1 MQAAGKESVSE
12 FDVCAACLQDPA
24 VMMMAQQGMMMPPYA
39 MGMGMQQGINPFTK
53 VAPPAAAGATGAA
66 PEPAPAQLATDPAG
80 AL

>member
-12 FDVCAACLQDPA
+12 VDVCAACLQDPA
-24 VMMMAQQGMMMPPYA
+24 VMMMTQQGMMMPPYA

-53 VAPPAAAGATGAA
+53 VAPPAAAGAA